1 MSRTDNIMPV
11 FNARKLEFQYP
22 ITTMLAAGFL
32 LWANSL
38 LATKGD
44 KSPGMRMVFI
54 LQYGN

>member
-1 MSRTDNIMPV
+1 MLV

-22 ITTMLAAGFL
+22 IAMMLAAGLL

-38 LATKGD
+38 LATNGD
-44 KSPGMRMVFI
+44 KSPGMRIVFI